1 MPSPVYTIENECQDC
16 YKCVRHCPVKAIRVL
31 GGKASVIAES
41 CVACGECVKVCPA
54 HAKKVRI
61 DLPRLREL
69 LKSGE
74 KVYASVAPSFTGYF
88 RGVSIGRLA
97 AALKRIGF
105 AGTSETAHGAQSV
118 SAHVS
123 RLLDATDSPLVIS
136 SACPAAVDMVRKYMP
151 QLAQFISPLPSPVRA
166 HARLLREAC
175 GEDAKVVFFGPC
187 AAKKNEA
194 DAHPGELALAIV
206 FPALEEL
213 LRENGIDLADETDET
228 DETPLVLGP
237 AEEGRF
243 YCVEGGMNDT
253 LRDGSDRVR
262 YVSVSGLDQF
272 RRLLTGFDPADFGRR
287 PERYARKLFVE
298 VLACPGGC
306 VNGPAMPQ
314 GASGLATLF
323 ETDANAPIATSAGRN
338 FAHCGTADYPPVA
351 LPSSNPDETVL
362 ASALARVG
370 KFSKADELNCGACGY
385 NSCRDFARAMLE
397 GKAEE
402 AMCHNYLRRN
412 FQRTSNAL
420 IRYIPAAVVIVDE
433 NMQIAECN
441 RNFAALA
448 GAMDI
453 YETLGNLNGIAID
466 EYLPGFLDL
475 FQGALRY
482 GGESEKFRQR
492 YRDRIVNIS
501 VFPIADGKS
510 VGAVVQDVTKNEFR
524 REQIA
529 DKARE
534 VIRKNVYTVQQVARL
549 FGEHIA
555 ETEIMLNEIA
565 GTYEAQTKAE
575 SRGNVMPSGGFN

>member
-1 MPSPVYTIENECQDC
+1 
-16 YKCVRHCPVKAIRVL
+16 
-31 GGKASVIAES
+31 
-41 CVACGECVKVCPA
+41 
-54 HAKKVRI
+54 
-61 DLPRLREL
+61 
-69 LKSGE
+69 
-74 KVYASVAPSFTGYF
+74 
-88 RGVSIGRLA
+88 
-97 AALKRIGF
+97 
-105 AGTSETAHGAQSV
+105 
-118 SAHVS
+118 
-123 RLLDATDSPLVIS
+123 
-136 SACPAAVDMVRKYMP
+136 
-151 QLAQFISPLPSPVRA
+151 
-166 HARLLREAC
+166 LREAC

-206 FPALEEL
+206 FPALEEF
-213 LRENGIDLADETDET
+213 LRENGIDLADEADE
-228 DETPLVLGP
+228 EAPVLGP

-253 LRDGSDRVR
+253 LRDGSDKVR
-262 YVSVSGLDQF
+262 YISVSGLDHF
-272 RRLLTGFDPADFGRR
+272 RQLLSGFDPADFRR
-287 PERYARKLFVE
+287 HPERYARKLFVE
-298 VLACPGGC
+298 ALACPGGC

-323 ETDANAPIATSAGRN
+323 ATDANAPIATSVGRN

-351 LPSSNPDETVL
+351 LPASNPDETVL
-362 ASALARVG
+362 ASTLARVG

-441 RNFAALA
+441 RNFAAFV

-453 YETLGNLNGIAID
+453 YETLGNLNGIAIG
-466 EYLPGFLDL
+466 EYLPGFADL

-482 GGESEKFRQR
+482 GGESEKFRQH

-565 GTYEAQTKAE
+565 GTYEAQTMAE
-575 SRGNVMPSGGFN
+575 SRGNVMPAGGFN